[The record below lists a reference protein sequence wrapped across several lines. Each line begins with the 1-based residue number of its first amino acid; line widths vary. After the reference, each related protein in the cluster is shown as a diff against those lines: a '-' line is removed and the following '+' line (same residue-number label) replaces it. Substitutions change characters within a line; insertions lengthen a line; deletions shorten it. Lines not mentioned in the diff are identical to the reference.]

1 MGFSKKEYDVII
13 IGGGITGV
21 GTARDCAMRG
31 LKTLLL
37 ERSDFATG
45 ATGRNH
51 GLLHSG
57 ARYAVNDPDS
67 AAECIRENLIL
78 RRIASHCVEE
88 HDGLFI
94 SLPEDDL
101 GYQYQLVEACRSC
114 GIPAEI
120 IDPEEAKRIE
130 PTVNPALTGAVRVP
144 DGSVDPFRLVQ
155 ANELDARMHGADIL
169 TYHEVIA
176 LITQANR
183 VEGVKVRNTQNNEE
197 LEIRGKITVNAAGIW
212 SSTIARMAGV
222 EITMFP
228 SKGALL
234 IFANRVNKMVIN
246 RCHKAANG
254 DILVP
259 DGDVTILGSTS
270 DRVPI
275 SECDD
280 VRVTPKEI
288 ATLLRE
294 GTKLVPVL
302 SSTRILRAYAG
313 VRPLV
318 AEDDEEA
325 GRGISRGIVCLDH
338 EKCDGLAGFI
348 TITGG
353 KLMTYRLMAEM
364 ATDMVC
370 DKLNVKRRCETA
382 VIALNEATD
391 QTRKAISRTTYK
403 GLNSLPGKDDAALWT
418 SAESL
423 YLCECE
429 KVTLGEIKDLIASG
443 QVETLT
449 QLRRRTRMGMGK
461 CPGRYCALRAA
472 RLMCSV
478 GGKTTIDCG
487 RDLADFINERWK
499 GIYPIT
505 WDTTLADAQYMAS
518 VYKGLCGLDKF
529 QTS

>member
-1 MGFSKKEYDVII
+1 MEYDVII

-144 DGSVDPFRLVQ
+144 DGSVDPFRLVR

-169 TYHEVIA
+169 TYHEVTS
-176 LITQANR
+176 LITQGNR
-183 VEGVKVRNTQNNEE
+183 VEGVKVRNTHSGQQF
-197 LEIRGKITVNAAGIW
+197 EIRSKITVNAAGIW
-212 SSTIARMAGV
+212 SAGIARMAGV
-222 EITMFP
+222 EIKMFP

-270 DRVPI
+270 DRVPLG
-275 SECDD
+275 ECDD
-280 VRVTPKEI
+280 VRVTPREI

-294 GTKLVPVL
+294 GTKLVPIL

-338 EKCDGLAGFI
+338 EQRDGLAGFI

-353 KLMTYRLMAEM
+353 KLMTYRLMAEK
-364 ATDMVC
+364 ATDIVC
-370 DKLNVKRRCETA
+370 SKLNVKRRCETA
-382 VIALNEATD
+382 VIPLA
-391 QTRKAISRTTYK
+391 SRPSTHS
-403 GLNSLPGKDDAALWT
+403 SLLAPRSSLLTPD
-418 SAESL
+418 SL

-429 KVTLGEIKDLIASG
+429 KVTVGEIRELIVSG
-443 QVETLT
+443 EVATLT

-472 RLMCSV
+472 RLMSSA
-478 GGKTTIDCG
+478 GGKTTAECG

-499 GIYPIT
+499 GIYPIA
-505 WDTTLADAQYMAS
+505 WGTTLADAQYMAS
-518 VYKGLCGLDKF
+518 VYKGLCGLDKIPR
-529 QTS
+529 S